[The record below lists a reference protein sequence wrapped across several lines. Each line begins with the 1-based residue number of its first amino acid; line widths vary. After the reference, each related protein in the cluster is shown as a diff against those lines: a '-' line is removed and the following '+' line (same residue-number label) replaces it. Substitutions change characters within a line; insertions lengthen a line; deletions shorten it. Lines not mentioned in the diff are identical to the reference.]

1 MILVIM
7 QHAYHLID
15 PAQALGSVNLTIYG
29 ITRMASVAFMAVSGM
44 MISYFLE
51 TRPDWKQVQRRFAK
65 RAIFLI
71 LFAHPAIA
79 LVRYYYFAGDRMTHF
94 LLSLYHDY
102 PITDT
107 IAVCLLIAPLI
118 IRFTKPA
125 GRIALIIGM
134 LAITPLVS
142 AFFQP
147 ASGVLVVLKIALFGK
162 VGTQS
167 TVSVPWPLVPW
178 LAIFLCGALMGEGL
192 ASIRTGKLPVADL
205 VQKMRKAALW
215 LAVGGV
221 VLSGGYKLL
230 KMQLGGSWDPNF
242 FDAIY
247 PTRTT
252 GLLPIYLAIL
262 LMIFSFL
269 MVRIDIRHKYDR
281 PAWFSS
287 VFGRTSLFTYVSQFA
302 VVHTTPA
309 LLGLKGHL
317 TLTGYVILFVVGLPI
332 SWLISYGYG
341 RFRGWITPHDFSRLV
356 GTQAPPKPA
365 ISVADES

>member
-15 PAQALGSVNLTIYG
+15 PSKALGPVNLTIYG

-51 TRPDWKQVQRRFAK
+51 TRPDWKQVQSRFAK

-79 LVRYYYFAGDRMTHF
+79 LVRYYYYDGDRLHHF
-94 LLSLYHDY
+94 LLSMYQDY

-107 IAVCLLIAPLI
+107 IAFCLLLAPLI

-125 GRIALIIGM
+125 GRVALIVAM
-134 LAITPLVS
+134 LAVTPLVS
-142 AFFQP
+142 AFYQP
-147 ASGVLVVLKIALFGK
+147 TSGVPVILKIALFGK
-162 VGTQS
+162 VGTES
-167 TVSVPWPLVPW
+167 AVSVPWPLIPW

-192 ASIRTGKLPVADL
+192 ASIRTGHLPIAEL
-205 VQKMRKAALW
+205 VRKMRKTAFW
-215 LAVGGV
+215 LAGVGV
-221 VLSGGYKLL
+221 VLSVGYKVL
-230 KMQLGGSWDPNF
+230 KMQMGGSWDPNF

-252 GLLPIYLAIL
+252 SLLPIYLAVL
-262 LMIFSFL
+262 LGIFSFL

-281 PAWFSS
+281 AAWFAS
-287 VFGRTSLFTYVSQFA
+287 VFGRTSLFTYISQFA

-332 SWLISYGYG
+332 SWLISYSYG
-341 RFRGWITPHDFSRLV
+341 RFRGWITQHDYSRLV
-356 GTQAPPKPA
+356 GMQAPPKPA
-365 ISVADES
+365 VSVAEES